1 MEKYQGWIYP
11 GFPAQNS
18 PTTYRQN
25 KIDVLKPEYFTITD
39 SGILSL
45 IQYVATNPS
54 ETSNA
59 YSIQNVADIKANSSE
74 QYVTVSSGI
83 TGMRNFFQISSSQKN
98 TINILVSFVVDN
110 GLTGIEI
117 DFENFGQW
125 TSTDYANYKNL
136 LIALSKALHAKGKK
150 LSVCGPTWS
159 GDPSISP
166 FPNWNY
172 ADFVS
177 LGIDQMCPMIY
188 DNQYDVGGGAPVCPF
203 AWLESWAKYLLTIF
217 GPEVLVAGIPAYG
230 YTATSG
236 KWDIKILTLDQ
247 VKALNGYS
255 SATRD
260 PASGEMILN
269 VGNKV
274 FVSSDST
281 SLDLKRQIL
290 IKCGVKYVSVW
301 HLGGNDWFTS

>member
-11 GFPAQNS
+11 GYPAQNS
-18 PTTYRQN
+18 AATYPQN
-25 KIDVLKPEYFTITD
+25 KSDVLKPEYFTITD

-45 IQYVATNPS
+45 IQYFPTNPS
-54 ETSNA
+54 DTSNA
-59 YSIQNVADIKANSSE
+59 FSIQNIADIKANSSE
-74 QYVTVSSGI
+74 QYVT
-83 TGMRNFFQISSSQKN
+83 NN
-98 TINILVSFVVDN
+98 AINILVSFVVDN
-110 GLTGIEI
+110 ALTGIEI

-125 TSTDYANYKNL
+125 TSTDYTNYKNL
-136 LIALSKALHAKGKK
+136 LMALSKDLHAKGKK

-159 GDPSISP
+159 GDPAISP

-172 ADFVS
+172 SDFVS

-188 DNQYDVGGGAPVCPF
+188 DNQYDVGGGGPVF
-203 AWLESWAKYLLTIF
+203 
-217 GPEVLVAGIPAYG
+217 LVAGIPAYG

-260 PASGEMILN
+260 PNSGEMILN
-269 VGNKV
+269 VGDKV

-281 SLDLKRQIL
+281 SLDLKREVL

-301 HLGGNDWFTS
+301 HLGGNDWFTSA